1 MHKEMGGEEI
11 EGSCVIIPSC
21 VAVAAEEELAP
32 LLLCWL
38 LGEDAG
44 RMEHLGMGGGDP
56 NLVEKWC
63 QPTLGQL
70 IWFKPHL

>member
-1 MHKEMGGEEI
+1 MHKEMGGEEK

-32 LLLCWL
+32 LLLCWR

-44 RMEHLGMGGGDP
+44 RMEHLGMGGRI
-56 NLVEKWC
+56 
-63 QPTLGQL
+63 PTLGKNGADPR
-70 IWFKPHL
+70 WGK

>member
-1 MHKEMGGEEI
+1 MHKEMGGEEK

-44 RMEHLGMGGGDP
+44 RMEHLGMGVGGSQPWGKMVPTHAGATD
-56 NLVEKWC
+56 LV
-63 QPTLGQL
+63 
-70 IWFKPHL
+70 

>member
-44 RMEHLGMGGGDP
+44 RMEHLGMGGGI
-56 NLVEKWC
+56 
-63 QPTLGQL
+63 PTLWKNGANPR
-70 IWFKPHL
+70 WGN